1 MVYISNMLE
10 SESKDLCRARP
21 PRSARHTPLQPKPPS
36 PQLDCISF
44 VSLKPV
50 SLKLRSRPPSP
61 CNVSLCSTRSSS
73 STRTIKRSVS
83 VSEQRRDNVES
94 QPVPCSAKAWAVI
107 NGKTG
112 KVLLSKS
119 DEDIREIASLTKIMT
134 LYTALQMLK
143 ELDISLTSIV
153 TVSFKAANMN
163 GTSARLQPGDHL
175 KLIDLM
181 HGMMLPSGNDAAQCI
196 AEFMGKKIA
205 EHKAIPGITKDHDK
219 LFIREMNQQAE
230 KLRMRKTF
238 YQNPH
243 GMSIKRNHST
253 ARDVSI
259 LASIAMRL
267 TLFRSIVN
275 TQMYSC
281 RITDKR
287 GDERVWTW
295 ENTNKMLQKGYEGV
309 KTGVTD
315 AAGPCLCA
323 SWKEGETRIIVTLL
337 GSKTME
343 ERWEEVPRLVA
354 WARGHLS

>member
-1 MVYISNMLE
+1 MLE
-10 SESKDLCRARP
+10 SECKDLSRARP
-21 PRSARHTPLQPKPPS
+21 PRSARHTPLQAKPPS
-36 PQLDCISF
+36 PCLDFISF

-50 SLKLRSRPPSP
+50 PLKLRSRPASP

-83 VSEQRRDNVES
+83 VTGQRKDSGETH
-94 QPVPCSAKAWAVI
+94 PVACSAKAWAVS
-107 NGKTG
+107 NAKTG
-112 KVLLSKS
+112 KLLLGKS
-119 DEDIREIASLTKIMT
+119 DEEIREIASLTKIMT
-134 LYTALQMLK
+134 LFTALQLLK
-143 ELDISLTSIV
+143 ELEISLTTPV
-153 TVSFKAANMN
+153 TVSFKAASMN

-196 AEFMGKKIA
+196 AEFLGKRVA
-205 EHKAIPGITKDHDK
+205 EHRAIPGLAKDYDK
-219 LFIREMNQQAE
+219 LFIREMNQIAE

-243 GMSIKRNHST
+243 GMSTKRNHST
-253 ARDVSI
+253 ARDVNT

-295 ENTNKMLQKGYEGV
+295 ENTNKLLQKGYEGV

-323 SWKEGETRIIVTLL
+323 SWREGETRLVVTLL
-337 GSKTME
+337 GSKSME

-354 WARGHLS
+354 WARTHLN